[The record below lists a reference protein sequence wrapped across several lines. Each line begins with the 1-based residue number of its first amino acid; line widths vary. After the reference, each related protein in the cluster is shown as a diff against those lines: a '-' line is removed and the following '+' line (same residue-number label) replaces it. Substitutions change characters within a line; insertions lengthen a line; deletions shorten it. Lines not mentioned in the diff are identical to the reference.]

1 MEIQENPEE
10 ILKILIDLQS
20 LETKAAALQ
29 KEIEQIP
36 QEISRNKEELATYAL
51 HLETAEKEASEAKK
65 NRRSL
70 EGEVDSLRQKVSN
83 FKTQLMSVKTNAA
96 YQAMLHEISFVEEQ
110 ITEKEDAIL
119 EFMLDSDR
127 LADEVRDVKKIFSE
141 KEQDYTS
148 RKAQLES
155 RAETDIKELE
165 ELGIRRIELENA
177 LPSDQISRYRRV
189 ASARNGQAIA
199 PLSGENCSA
208 CHVRLR
214 PQLIAEVKSGKNI
227 IQCESCSRI
236 LISG

>member
-1 MEIQENPEE
+1 MDIQENPEE

-20 LETKAAALQ
+20 LEKKAAALQ

-36 QEISRNKEELATYAL
+36 LEITRNKEELATHAL
-51 HLETAEKEASEAKK
+51 HLETAEKEASEAQK

-96 YQAMLHEISFVEEQ
+96 YQAMLHEISFVEKQ
-110 ITEKEDAIL
+110 IAEKEDAIL

-127 LADEVRDVKKIFSE
+127 LAEEVREVEKIFKE
-141 KEQDYTS
+141 KEQEHTS
-148 RKAQLES
+148 RKAELEA
-155 RAETDIKELE
+155 RVEKDLKELE
-165 ELGIRRIELENA
+165 ELGIKRIELENA
-177 LPSDQISRYRRV
+177 LPPDQISRYRRV

-236 LISG
+236 LISS

>member
-20 LETKAAALQ
+20 LETRATALQ

-70 EGEVDSLRQKVSN
+70 EGDVESLRQKVSN
-83 FKTQLMSVKTNAA
+83 FKTQLMSVKTNVA

-110 ITEKEDAIL
+110 IAGKEDAIL

-127 LADEVRDVKKIFSE
+127 LADEVRDVEKIFKE
-141 KEQDYTS
+141 KEHEYAS
-148 RKAQLES
+148 RKAELES
-155 RAETDIKELE
+155 RVEKDIKELE

-177 LPSDQISRYRRV
+177 LPPDQISRYRRV
-189 ASARNGQAIA
+189 ASARHGQAIA
-199 PLSGENCSA
+199 PLSGDNCSA

-227 IQCESCSRI
+227 IQCENCSRI